1 MSISETLMGINSA
14 ALDTPLNHLIWLN
27 DYKTYGENSYVFRD
41 KDILHELYKSVRISA
56 NDNAIYIE
64 AFNAIIDN
72 NYPIVGV
79 YFGAINDIKQSDTDI
94 NWNSLTTMSAIAS
107 SETAMSA
114 IASSETA
121 MSVIRASNIAIGK
134 YAVGAAGLNPVDY
147 KDMTAVAASET
158 AMTAVAASETAMTAV
173 AASETAMTA
182 VAASETAMTAIDPV
196 INNYR
201 TPLVNMLN
209 SSTRFTKS
217 SKNIGRRTSGTW
229 TDGIATNT
237 IYIPVSCYDGNYTS
251 FTVYS
256 GVNQSRSVMYVK
268 QHLGT
273 VSISGGVSLRGTKVV
288 GSGGDDSNGAY
299 VTFNVYTLNS

>member
-56 NDNAIYIE
+56 NDNTIYIE

-79 YFGAINDIKQSDTDI
+79 YFGAINDIKQSDADI

-114 IASSETA
+114 IASSETV

-147 KDMTAVAASET
+147 KDMTAVVASET

-182 VAASETAMTAIDPV
+182 VVASETAMTAIDPV

-201 TPLVNMLN
+201 APLVTMLN

-217 SKNIGRRTSGTW
+217 SKNIGRRTYGTW
-229 TDGIATNT
+229 TDGIGTNT

-256 GVNQSRSVMYVK
+256 GVNQSRSVTYIK
-268 QHLGT
+268 QHLDT
-273 VSISGGVSLRGTKVV
+273 VSISSGVSLRGTKVV
-288 GSGGDDSNGAY
+288 GSGGDNSNGAY